1 MYGIPHL
8 GMIANKILTERL
20 ANHGYCPCEITTG
33 IWKYDMNTAKFFLTV
48 DGFGFNYVYK

>member
-48 DGFGFNYVYK
+48 DGFGVKYVYK